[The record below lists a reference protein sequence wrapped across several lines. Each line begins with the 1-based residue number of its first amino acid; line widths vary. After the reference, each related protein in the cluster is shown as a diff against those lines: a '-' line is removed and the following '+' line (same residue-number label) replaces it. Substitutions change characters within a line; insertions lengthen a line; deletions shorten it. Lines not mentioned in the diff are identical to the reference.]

1 MDTAVLTLHGRGDGG
16 EGGAG
21 RVQAGLAC
29 YVHPLPGTS
38 HGGRSKTS
46 TKKTTS
52 LACTEAAL
60 GGG

>member
-1 MDTAVLTLHGRGDGG
+1 MDTAVLTLHVRGDGG

-21 RVQAGLAC
+21 RVQAEAC

-52 LACTEAAL
+52 SACTEAAL